1 MSATPPTQRSREW
14 LTAWDPENE
23 ASWDKALAWKTL
35 WITTFTLTMAFVA
48 WFLPSAIVPKLNAL
62 GYSFSKEQLYW
73 LAAIPGLSGGL
84 LRIVWMTL
92 PPIVGLLHCGYA
104 GFDFPSP
111 GQSVRFPVTQ
121 WAWDGLARPIAV
133 RLVGIA
139 PDTPSYGTWA
149 IDTHGTTSR
158 YDDEVTFTA
167 AAPPPTYAYTG
178 VAYTV
183 AAHGQRATCR
193 IQSNAAQPP
202 GGGG

>member
-1 MSATPPTQRSREW
+1 MDFEIANPV
-14 LTAWDPENE
+14 L
-23 ASWDKALAWKTL
+23 
-35 WITTFTLTMAFVA
+35 ITH
-48 WFLPSAIVPKLNAL
+48 L
-62 GYSFSKEQLYW
+62 G
-73 LAAIPGLSGGL
+73 
-84 LRIVWMTL
+84 V
-92 PPIVGLLHCGYA
+92 
-104 GFDFPSP
+104 FDDGS
-111 GQSVRFPVTQ
+111 
-121 WAWDGLARPIAV
+121 DGLARPIAV

-167 AAPPPTYAYTG
+167 TAPPPTYAYTG

>member
-1 MSATPPTQRSREW
+1 MTRHLFAKAARGLAGATAASA
-14 LTAWDPENE
+14 L
-23 ASWDKALAWKTL
+23 
-35 WITTFTLTMAFVA
+35 V
-48 WFLPSAIVPKLNAL
+48 
-62 GYSFSKEQLYW
+62 
-73 LAAIPGLSGGL
+73 LAAAPADAALP
-84 LRIVWMTL
+84 RAKTL

-133 RLVGIA
+133 RLVGVA

-167 AAPPPTYAYTG
+167 TAPPPTYAYTG